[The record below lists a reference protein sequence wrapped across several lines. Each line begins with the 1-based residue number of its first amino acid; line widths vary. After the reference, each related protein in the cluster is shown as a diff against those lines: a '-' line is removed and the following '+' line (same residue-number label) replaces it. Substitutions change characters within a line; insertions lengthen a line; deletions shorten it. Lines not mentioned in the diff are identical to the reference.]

1 MKRKAPRNRE
11 AGKEEARKEEGSE
24 GGGRAAK
31 VTVSERLREGDV
43 RNTGMSTVNTKETGR
58 EMSEHVY
65 GWCRI
70 GIRLFGDWL
79 VFYLNTVYGQ
89 ASIHD

>member
-1 MKRKAPRNRE
+1 MKQGKKKRGRK
-11 AGKEEARKEEGSE
+11 KEVREEG
-24 GGGRAAK
+24 GLQK
-31 VTVSERLREGDV
+31 LSERLREGDV

-79 VFYLNTVYGQ
+79 VFYT
-89 ASIHD
+89 